1 MFAKLKEAWRS
12 WSERRRQNRAERAF
26 DEMEKAGGKKPG
38 QYIGPQVPPSAG
50 GTP

>member
-12 WSERRRQNRAERAF
+12 WSERRRQDRAAERAF

-38 QYIGPQVPPSAG
+38 QYIGPQGPPSG
-50 GTP
+50 IP